1 MSDSGA
7 PIAWVALDTGTPI
20 YSSDDT
26 EIGKVN
32 DIIAD
37 REKDIFS
44 GITFRPG
51 LLETTVFIPATAI
64 ESMTENAVRLSLTKT
79 EAEALEPYEG

>member
-1 MSDSGA
+1 MSDTGA
-7 PIAWVALDTGTPI
+7 PIAWLALDTGTPI
-20 YSSDDT
+20 YSSDND
-26 EIGKVN
+26 EIGKVT

-51 LLETTVFIPATAI
+51 LLEGTNFIPASAI
-64 ESMTENAVRLSLTKT
+64 ESLTEDAVRLNVTKA
-79 EAEALEPYEG
+79 EAEAFEPYEG

>member
-1 MSDSGA
+1 MSDTDA
-7 PIAWVALDTGTPI
+7 PIAWLALDTGTPI
-20 YSSDDT
+20 FSSDDT

-32 DIIAD
+32 DIVAD

-51 LLETTVFIPATAI
+51 LLETTLFIPATAI
-64 ESMTENAVRLSLTKT
+64 ESMTDSAVKLSLTKS
-79 EAEALEPYEG
+79 EAEALEPYEA

>member
-1 MSDSGA
+1 MSDTGA
-7 PIAWVALDTGTPI
+7 PIAWLALDTGTPI
-20 YSSDDT
+20 YSSDND
-26 EIGKVN
+26 EIGKVV

-44 GITFRPG
+44 GITFRPR
-51 LLETTVFIPATAI
+51 LLDSTIFIPASAV
-64 ESMTENAVRLSLTKT
+64 ESLNEGAVRLNLSKA

>member
-1 MSDSGA
+1 MSDAGA
-7 PIAWVALDTGTPI
+7 PIAWLALDTGTPI
-20 YSSDDT
+20 YSSDG
-26 EIGKVN
+26 EEVGKVA

-51 LLETTVFIPATAI
+51 LLETPLFISATAI
-64 ESMTENAVRLSLTKT
+64 ESLAENEVRLSLTAAET
-79 EAEALEPYEG
+79 EKLEPYEG

>member
-1 MSDSGA
+1 MSDTGA
-7 PIAWVALDTGTPI
+7 PIAWLALETGTPI

-37 REKDIFS
+37 RQKDIFS
-44 GITFRPG
+44 GLTFRPG
-51 LLETTVFIPATAI
+51 LLETTLFIPATAI
-64 ESMTENAVRLSLTKT
+64 ESMTDSAVKLSLTKN
-79 EAEALEPYEG
+79 EAEALEPYES